1 MEYGAVD
8 QTDFTDMKLM
18 HDATMMQSCGFA
30 DMTAIVNQLVPW
42 AYKKKCGIT
51 SFTIARA
58 CVGKPGIA
66 DGRECCTAAACW
78 GHAPHATQ
86 LGAQHQ
92 QAPQTAC
99 LLCRTCC

>member
-51 SFTIARA
+51 SA

-66 DGRECCTAAACW
+66 DGRECCAAA
-78 GHAPHATQ
+78 A
-86 LGAQHQ
+86 
-92 QAPQTAC
+92 
-99 LLCRTCC
+99 